1 MLLPSLCSEFVK
13 WSMELSLFICVR
25 KSVYK
30 KGNLHHWLFQDS
42 TTVLIPLHNCSTH
55 VPFFFPTMTSTR
67 MGAFK
72 VQTSAVISR
81 RNLGGLLK
89 QHLTG
94 GQLNTF
100 KKLSRNVRAV
110 DGGSALYVE
119 TADDL
124 NDTGRD
130 ELAAL
135 LCSLGEVMPV
145 KEADAIRNREIGEQ
159 YRIAREKEAAGI
171 VLGDKAASIAD
182 RLMKL
187 RGEGGPL
194 KKRRRFAEAL
204 ASTIEQGQKISFVAA
219 QRRIERVE
227 AEEKEEED
235 AE

>member
-1 MLLPSLCSEFVK
+1 
-13 WSMELSLFICVR
+13 
-25 KSVYK
+25 
-30 KGNLHHWLFQDS
+30 
-42 TTVLIPLHNCSTH
+42 
-55 VPFFFPTMTSTR
+55 MTSTR

-124 NDTGRD
+124 NDMGRD

-159 YRIAREKEAAGI
+159 YRIARQKEAAGI
-171 VLGDKAASIAD
+171 VLGDKATSIAE
-182 RLMKL
+182 RLINL

-204 ASTIEQGQKISFVAA
+204 ASTIQQGQKISFVAA
-219 QRRIERVE
+219 QRRIEREE
-227 AEEKEEED
+227 AEEEEEED